1 MQARRVQRFCNA
13 NCVTKC
19 ANIIS
24 SNHFLV
30 VNNMREIN
38 FEAQERQT
46 EILALLRLMRYA
58 GGVANQL
65 DATEAAHHIKAVQ
78 AALLVTLSSEFP
90 MLSAEHLDDLSSEA
104 VGHC

>member
-1 MQARRVQRFCNA
+1 MSFQKIQRCSWLPNA
-13 NCVTKC
+13 GKTCATLLQRKLRYEMCKC
-19 ANIIS
+19 YLIKS
-24 SNHFLV
+24 FLV

-65 DATEAAHHIKAVQ
+65 DATEAAI
-78 AALLVTLSSEFP
+78 T
-90 MLSAEHLDDLSSEA
+90 
-104 VGHC
+104 